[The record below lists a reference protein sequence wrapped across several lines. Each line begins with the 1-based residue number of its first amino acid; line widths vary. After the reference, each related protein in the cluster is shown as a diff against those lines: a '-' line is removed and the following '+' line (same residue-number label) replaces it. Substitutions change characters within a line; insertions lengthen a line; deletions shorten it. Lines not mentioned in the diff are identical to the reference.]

1 MVAVAVVVVVVVVVV
16 LNKQVLDHTDTNLKI
31 WYEPFTKGTQQL
43 EQQVDVIWMVTEEVQ
58 QDLDKEFWLLPML
71 EIHSIHLPVE
81 LLPDRQVCGTN
92 HFYHDWN
99 TVFH

>member
-1 MVAVAVVVVVVVVVV
+1 MVVAVAETMVVVV
-16 LNKQVLDHTDTNLKI
+16 LNKKVLDHSDTNLEV
-31 WYEPFTKGTQQL
+31 WYEPFTNGTQQL

-58 QDLDKEFWLLPML
+58 QDLDNEFWLLPML

-81 LLPDRQVCGTN
+81 LLPDRQVCGTK

>member
-1 MVAVAVVVVVVVVVV
+1 VAVAVAAVVVA
-16 LNKQVLDHTDTNLKI
+16 LNKQVLDHSDMYLEV

-58 QDLDKEFWLLPML
+58 QDLDNEFRLLPML
-71 EIHSIHLPVE
+71 VIHRIHLPME

-92 HFYHDWN
+92 CFYHHRN